1 VSKSALVLPRR
12 PGVRRAEFEACPLR
26 ARAIE
31 ALPPPPNIFVVVGAR
46 LAENGLGYLFPVFGL
61 SCVIDTLHMPR
72 GISSVMLS
80 NVAEIFGIVFFDARA
95 KDDRAGIAV
104 DNMPTAALTF
114 LQRSRGPRAS
124 NWSAG

>member
-12 PGVRRAEFEACPLR
+12 PGVRRGEFEACPLR

-72 GISSVMLS
+72 GVMLS

-95 KDDRAGIAV
+95 KDNRLEFQSIIC
-104 DNMPTAALTF
+104 
-114 LQRSRGPRAS
+114 
-124 NWSAG
+124 